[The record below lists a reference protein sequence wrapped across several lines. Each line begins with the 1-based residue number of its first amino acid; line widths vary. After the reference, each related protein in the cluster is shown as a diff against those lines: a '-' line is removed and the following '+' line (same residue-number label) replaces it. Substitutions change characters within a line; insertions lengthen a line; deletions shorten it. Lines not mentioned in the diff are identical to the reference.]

1 MLKDAFMYLVLVS
14 GLLFSGCSSINKI
27 FKSDRID
34 RRPIVKIPAKETA
47 KKIEEKAQDTI
58 EIAEDIK
65 NDFPEAATEAE
76 QIIFLQNEIKDY
88 STKIENMQDL
98 IDQQGENL
106 KKERKAAIAAEKQR
120 DEAVKEKNEAVK
132 KAEAKNVAG
141 LVKILYWISGASLV
155 VVGIGVL
162 IMIKVKF
169 SLGLN
174 LVIGSAIV
182 GGLALFTVYF
192 LKWIVY
198 SIGAMVIIGLGYLT
212 YILWDHAREKKF
224 KEELKNQDTPNSKA
238 LQKEL
243 RKDQYKRDIK
253 NLNKK
258 GG

>member
-34 RRPIVKIPAKETA
+34 RRHIVKIPAKETA

-106 KKERKAAIAAEKQR
+106 KKER
-120 DEAVKEKNEAVK
+120 
-132 KAEAKNVAG
+132 
-141 LVKILYWISGASLV
+141 
-155 VVGIGVL
+155 
-162 IMIKVKF
+162 
-169 SLGLN
+169 
-174 LVIGSAIV
+174 
-182 GGLALFTVYF
+182 
-192 LKWIVY
+192 
-198 SIGAMVIIGLGYLT
+198 
-212 YILWDHAREKKF
+212 
-224 KEELKNQDTPNSKA
+224 
-238 LQKEL
+238 
-243 RKDQYKRDIK
+243 
-253 NLNKK
+253 
-258 GG
+258 